1 MPPAAE
7 LGTRAVLKRCIE
19 ARAVL
24 AELKQAAELI
34 PNQRVPIN
42 TIPLLDAKD
51 SSEIESIVT
60 TMDLLFQHAQ
70 DGDNHADPATKE
82 AFRYRKALHQDYQSL
97 TIHRHGGRDL
107 SHAKRR
113 EPRPKRKG
121 QLIAELAFS

>member
-7 LGTRAVLKRCIE
+7 LGTRAVLKRRIE

-51 SSEIESIVT
+51 SSEIESLGSTPWVMRRGRQCHPPGRRMAFFCYPT
-60 TMDLLFQHAQ
+60 HACRGLGYSKQ
-70 DGDNHADPATKE
+70 
-82 AFRYRKALHQDYQSL
+82 
-97 TIHRHGGRDL
+97 
-107 SHAKRR
+107 
-113 EPRPKRKG
+113 
-121 QLIAELAFS
+121 